1 MNFVADNPDFR
12 QNPLEKQP
20 VVLTCELRKVY
31 RTGFWLNQK
40 VVSLKSCSLQVYPGE
55 TFGLLGPNGAGKTTL
70 LKLLLGIIRPTSG
83 RGLLLGQPIGDVK
96 VKQHI
101 GYLPENPYLYDYLSG
116 WEFLELAAGLF
127 QIPQK
132 LQRQRIPQLLELV
145 GLSQAD
151 ARKKQMR
158 RYSKGMLQRVG
169 MAQALINDPDLVFL
183 DEPMSGLDPLGRY
196 QMREII
202 LFLKASGKT
211 IFFNSHL
218 LNEVEKICD
227 RVAILAQGE
236 LICSG
241 SLNQLLGENNTYHIK
256 GQGGDREILKKWI
269 ASLEFGVDDSWQG
282 ILQKDDDDFL
292 SSLSLMGGKIMSMNL
307 SRQSLEEF
315 FIQQIQNRNHAHN

>member
-1 MNFVADNPDFR
+1 
-12 QNPLEKQP
+12 
-20 VVLTCELRKVY
+20 
-31 RTGFWLNQK
+31 
-40 VVSLKSCSLQVYPGE
+40 
-55 TFGLLGPNGAGKTTL
+55 
-70 LKLLLGIIRPTSG
+70 
-83 RGLLLGQPIGDVK
+83 
-96 VKQHI
+96 
-101 GYLPENPYLYDYLSG
+101 
-116 WEFLELAAGLF
+116 
-127 QIPQK
+127 
-132 LQRQRIPQLLELV
+132 
-145 GLSQAD
+145 
-151 ARKKQMR
+151 
-158 RYSKGMLQRVG
+158 
-169 MAQALINDPDLVFL
+169 
-183 DEPMSGLDPLGRY
+183 
-196 QMREII
+196 MREII